1 MVTMIS
7 IGIIKP
13 TSTWVAAKQTDLV
26 TGFGAVTNMVFAYGE
41 YNIAIYSVL
50 GLTIDSQP

>member
-1 MVTMIS
+1 MVTMVS
-7 IGIIKP
+7 IGVIKP
-13 TSTWVAAKQTDLV
+13 TSTWVAAKHTDLV